1 MPEYDSPYDVCNLS
15 QVCQSTVVVR
25 IDATCVGSLKL
36 TAACGAASISIS
48 EVYDAL
54 VVIHRA
60 YRVEYDADANVRT
73 LMKEG
78 KLSGET
84 RTAYNV
90 PLERLWANTPK
101 HLTSHWNQEL
111 KRFEDR
117 TSLRRPGGLSVSGR
131 ENFAKW
137 KEIPAYTKNHT
148 TRDPSMY
155 RLLAYIGQISA
166 AGGAYCTADPDGIS
180 EGIGKILI
188 NAPSTRREFLQGAH
202 RCRKSHL
209 VVIDALARLHEP
221 PPNELLLVH
230 LLYIVARGLP
240 VTTHAIVSEKK
251 EILDDC
257 DPMRYSSIRP
267 FCQRPLHSAFQKNSR
282 ETVPRQCSH
291 FGQSFHW
298 KTVNGAS

>member
-1 MPEYDSPYDVCNLS
+1 MMKLNGEATPESIARKSASGDLIPSEYILKCVELWRATFGARYGIDLSSRKTSPRQKTGVS
-15 QVCQSTVVVR
+15 F
-25 IDATCVGSLKL
+25 DAIRRSVL
-36 TAACGAASISIS
+36 
-48 EVYDAL
+48 
-54 VVIHRA
+54 RA
-60 YRVEYDADANVRT
+60 GDNVRT

-137 KEIPAYTKNHT
+137 KEILAYTRNHR

-180 EGIGKILI
+180 EGIGKNLV
-188 NAPSTRREFLQGAH
+188 NTSSTRREFLQGAH

-230 LLYIVARGLP
+230 LLYIVARGLL

-251 EILDDC
+251 
-257 DPMRYSSIRP
+257 R
-267 FCQRPLHSAFQKNSR
+267 F
-282 ETVPRQCSH
+282 
-291 FGQSFHW
+291 
-298 KTVNGAS
+298 